1 VVHVGSA
8 DFGHY
13 FSYINTIRGENEFLS
28 NTNEKW
34 LEYNDSKISPFS
46 TEELE

>member
-1 VVHVGSA
+1 VGSA

-13 FSYINTIRGENEFLS
+13 FSYINTLRGETEFL
-28 NTNEKW
+28 NNKIDEKW